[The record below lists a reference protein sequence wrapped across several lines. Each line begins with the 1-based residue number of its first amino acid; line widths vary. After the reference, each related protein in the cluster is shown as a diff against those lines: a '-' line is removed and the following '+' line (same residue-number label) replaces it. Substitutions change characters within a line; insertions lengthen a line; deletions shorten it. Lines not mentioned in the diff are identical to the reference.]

1 MSEYI
6 ENMFAIPIFH
16 LYVDDWENKKQKLIE
31 IANRQEYERKE
42 GEYVDNDY
50 YNPTKSYWEEIQP
63 LLAIEIQRFVDQM
76 DKNFTINRY
85 WFERASRG
93 QQHLPH
99 NHGATGFSA
108 VCYVD
113 YDETE
118 HTPTRFLSP
127 FNEFDRGLQI
137 TYEPHDIKSG
147 SMIFF
152 PSSIHHFTTPCESD
166 KERLI
171 LSFNLTPH
179 TFNFPLVQEPSFE
192 EPKLKINYI

>member
-6 ENMFAIPIFH
+6 ENMFSVPIFH
-16 LYVDDWENKKQKLIE
+16 LYVDEWESKKEKLIE

-50 YNPTKSYWEEIQP
+50 YNFNKNYWDEIQP
-63 LLAIEIQRFVDQM
+63 LIVKEIQRFVDQLNR
-76 DKNFTINRY
+76 NFYVNRY
-85 WFERASRG
+85 WFERASKG

-99 NHGATGFSA
+99 NHGSSGFS
-108 VCYVD
+108 VICYVD
-113 YDETE
+113 YDENE
-118 HTPTRFLSP
+118 HSPARFISP
-127 FNEFDRGLQI
+127 FNDFDEGLQI

-152 PSSIHHFTTPCESD
+152 PSAVHHYTTPCESD

-171 LSFNLTPH
+171 LSFNLSPAKIPTVGVPNDD
-179 TFNFPLVQEPSFE
+179 TKSD
-192 EPKLKINYI
+192 LKINFM